1 MSAATVAPRLVTA
14 PPVRSLV
21 PVLARQ
27 EARRL
32 MVHPITLLGFATYFL
47 SGIASGV
54 LADDGPRAA
63 FETSTIMLTFF
74 PGVLLILSANL
85 VATRDRRADSDEL
98 LAPLPGRAEER
109 FKALALAS
117 LAPAAVG
124 FVPALA
130 LHGYYL
136 ADDRYVVAPT
146 VWHLLAGPVTVVGAC
161 LFGLMLGVW
170 VPARGAAVV
179 GLVAMVVA
187 NAWLD
192 NEPSGRLFGLS
203 TTWAAWGPTA
213 EQWAGLLPGSAAW
226 HLGYLVSLCAL
237 AVAAGWV
244 RVADRRTPPVVLGL
258 VALAAAVLTGTLQ
271 WP

>member
-1 MSAATVAPRLVTA
+1 MSAAVTAPRLVTA

-32 MVHPITLLGFATYFL
+32 LLHPITLFGFATYFL
-47 SGIASGV
+47 SGLVSGV
-54 LADDGPRAA
+54 LSDDGPRAA
-63 FETSTIMLTFF
+63 FEMTTTLLTFF

-109 FKALALAS
+109 FKAQALAS
-117 LAPAAVG
+117 LAPAGVALL
-124 FVPALA
+124 PALA
-130 LHGYYL
+130 LHAYYL

-146 VWHLLAGPVTVVGAC
+146 VWHLLAGPVTIVGAC
-161 LFGLMLGVW
+161 LFGIMLGLWIPV
-170 VPARGAAVV
+170 RGAAVV
-179 GLVAMVVA
+179 GLVALVVA

-203 TTWAAWGPTA
+203 TTWAVWGPTGD
-213 EQWAGLLPGSAAW
+213 QWAGLHPGSATW

-237 AVAAGWV
+237 AVAAAWL

-258 VALAAAVLTGTLQ
+258 VALGTTVLTGILQ

>member
-1 MSAATVAPRLVTA
+1 MSAATAAPRLVAA
-14 PPVRSLV
+14 PPARSLV

-32 MVHPITLLGFATYFL
+32 LLHPVTLFGFAAYFL
-47 SGIASGV
+47 TGAVSGV

-63 FETSTIMLTFF
+63 FESATLMLSFF
-74 PGVLLILSANL
+74 PGVLMILSANL

-109 FKALALAS
+109 FKALALAA
-117 LAPAAVG
+117 LAPAAVAL
-124 FVPALA
+124 VPALA
-130 LHGYYL
+130 LHAYYL
-136 ADDRYVVAPT
+136 ADNRYVVAPT
-146 VWHLLAGPVTVVGAC
+146 VWHLLAGPVTIVGAC
-161 LFGLMLGVW
+161 LFGIMLGLW

-179 GLVAMVVA
+179 GLVALVVA

-192 NEPSGRLFGLS
+192 NEPSGRLFGLA
-203 TTWAAWGPTA
+203 TTWAVWGPMA
-213 EQWAGLLPGSAAW
+213 DQWAGLQPGSAAW

-237 AVAAGWV
+237 AVAAAWV

-258 VALAAAVLTGTLQ
+258 VALGTTVLTGTLQ

>member
-1 MSAATVAPRLVTA
+1 MSTAAAAPRLVTA

-32 MVHPITLLGFATYFL
+32 MLHPITLIGFALYL
-47 SGIASGV
+47 IILLESGV
-54 LADDGPRAA
+54 LSEDGPRAA
-63 FETSTIMLTFF
+63 FETTTTLLTFF

-85 VATRDRRADSDEL
+85 VATRDRRADADEL

-109 FKALALAS
+109 FKALALAA
-117 LAPAAVG
+117 LAPAGAAL
-124 FVPALA
+124 VPALA
-130 LHGYYL
+130 LHASYL

-146 VWHLLAGPVTVVGAC
+146 VWHLLAGPVTLVGAC
-161 LFGLMLGVW
+161 LFGILLGLW

-192 NEPSGRLFGLS
+192 NQSSGQLLGLA

-213 EQWAGLLPGSAAW
+213 DQWAGLVPGSAAW

-237 AVAAGWV
+237 AVAAAWV

-258 VALAAAVLTGTLQ
+258 VALTAAVLTGTMQ